1 MIVLFIESQKK
12 GKIRTCLHF
21 HLPASLA
28 SYPLT
33 WYNDE
38 EISVPPWPSR
48 VWTGEGVGGLGRERS
63 VGGGHDLVDSEA
75 FCLLGAP
82 PYAQWPCS
90 GVIWEETF
98 TSPPAPSS
106 FEKNY

>member
-1 MIVLFIESQKK
+1 MNVLFIESQKK

-21 HLPASLA
+21 HLPTNLA

-48 VWTGEGVGGLGRERS
+48 VWTGERVGGLGRERS
-63 VGGGHDLVDSEA
+63 VGGGHDLGILRRLRGILSSG
-75 FCLLGAP
+75 GAP
-82 PYAQWPCS
+82 LRTVAMLRSDLGRDFYLS
-90 GVIWEETF
+90 TSTF
-98 TSPPAPSS
+98 IL
-106 FEKNY
+106 